1 MNYSIINDRSFW
13 YGELKKELLPH
24 FLYKTV
30 GGFVLLCTSGNA
42 SITIGIR
49 KYEITENA
57 ELIILPGTTFSFV
70 DSTTDFTAK
79 AFTFSKE
86 LYDNVILRLGASFSR
101 YLRDTP
107 FYIHPEGSEL
117 LKKAQSWMDMAKIV
131 QEESNDFMGLMEQN
145 YLQNYILYLYD
156 KCKLHFNHL
165 IGIYTRKQE
174 IFHQFMSLVD
184 THINEHRDVLFYAD
198 KLCITPRYLRKITLE
213 NVLSESPKAIIDKRL
228 ITEIKVLLQSTES
241 TIQEIADKL
250 NFPDQSYLSRYF
262 KKNCGVT
269 PTDYR
274 NEIKFVK

>member
-1 MNYSIINDRSFW
+1 
-13 YGELKKELLPH
+13 
-24 FLYKTV
+24 
-30 GGFVLLCTSGNA
+30 
-42 SITIGIR
+42 
-49 KYEITENA
+49 
-57 ELIILPGTTFSFV
+57 
-70 DSTTDFTAK
+70 
-79 AFTFSKE
+79 
-86 LYDNVILRLGASFSR
+86 
-101 YLRDTP
+101 
-107 FYIHPEGSEL
+107 
-117 LKKAQSWMDMAKIV
+117 MDMDKIL
-131 QEESNDFMGLMEQN
+131 QEESNDFMGLMELN